1 MRKPVQ
7 FLLIALVL
15 VLGASTAVLYSK
27 YKNTNTAY
35 VDTKAKEED
44 VSGRYAQ
51 TIDAIAE
58 IQDSLNAISVGEN
71 QMVSKDLASEQKLSP
86 QQGQEALDRI
96 SLLRAGI
103 SRNKARILQLEAS
116 LKKSGNKVGGLE
128 KMVKNLKADVS
139 DKESAIAQLT
149 TQVNELQTQV
159 TGLTTEVAQ
168 TQDTLRVRDQSL
180 EDRRREL
187 ATVYYVVGSKKDLT
201 EAGVV
206 EAKGG
211 VLGIGKTLTPS
222 GYQKEG
228 LFTALDTDQ
237 ETVVRTNAPKVKVL
251 SAQPASS
258 YEVQVV
264 NGQVELHIT
273 DPIAFRKIKQLVIV
287 TA

>member
-7 FLLIALVL
+7 FALIALIV
-15 VLGASTAVLYSK
+15 VLGGATAVLYSK
-27 YKNTNTAY
+27 YRKTTADY
-35 VDTKAKEED
+35 LDTKSAEETARN
-44 VSGRYAQ
+44 RYAQ

-71 QMVSKDLASEQKLSP
+71 EMVSKNLQSEQKLSP

-96 SLLRAGI
+96 AVLRSSI
-103 SRNKARILQLEAS
+103 SRNKERILQLESS
-116 LKKSGNKVGGLE
+116 LKKSGVRVSGLE
-128 KMVKNLKADVS
+128 KLVKNLKTDVA
-139 DKESAIAQLT
+139 DKETQVAQLT

-168 TQDTLRVRDQSL
+168 TQDTLRVRDETL

-201 EAGVV
+201 DAGVV

-211 VLGIGKTLTPS
+211 VLGLGKTLTPS

-237 ETVVRTNAPKVKVL
+237 ETVVRTNSAKVKVV
-251 SAQPASS
+251 SAQPTTS
-258 YEVQVV
+258 YEITTV
-264 NGQVELHIT
+264 NGQAEIHIL
-273 DPIAFRKIKQLVIV
+273 DPLAFRKVKQLVIV